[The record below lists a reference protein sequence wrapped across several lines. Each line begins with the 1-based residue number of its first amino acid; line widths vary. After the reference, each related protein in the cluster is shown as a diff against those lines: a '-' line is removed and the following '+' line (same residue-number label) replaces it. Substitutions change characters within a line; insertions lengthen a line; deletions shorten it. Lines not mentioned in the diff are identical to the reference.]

1 MLKLAEVF
9 TSIQGEGHLTGKLM
23 RFIRFAGC
31 NVRTCPMHPVNKPDA
46 PCDTDWSMSGLGDSE
61 RLAAEALAEVGPNG
75 WVCITGGEPLEQ
87 PQALADLI
95 SELKR
100 RGLLVNIQT
109 SGTHWVTCPWDWL
122 TVSPKGP
129 LVQTFGQ
136 ELKVVYRGQS
146 DEELSTLY
154 RSSKFWNYYLM
165 PLCSPGLLAGQ
176 PASFNI
182 EETIAAVKRMN
193 KLGEPWE
200 LTTQAHKWW
209 GVR

>member
-1 MLKLAEVF
+1 LKIAETF

-23 RFIRFAGC
+23 RFIRLAGC
-31 NVRTCPMHPVNKPDA
+31 NVRTCQMHPINKPAA
-46 PCDTDWSMSGLGDSE
+46 PCDTDWSMSGTGDAE
-61 RLAAEALAEVGPNG
+61 RLAAEALDEVGPNG

-87 PQALADLI
+87 PEAVAALIA
-95 SELKR
+95 ELKR

-129 LVQTFGQ
+129 LVQTFGN
-136 ELKVVYRGQS
+136 ELKVVYRGQPD
-146 DEELSTLY
+146 DELATLFDG
-154 RSSKFWNYYLM
+154 SKFWNYQLM
-165 PLCSPGLLAGQ
+165 PLCSPGLLAGH
-176 PASFNI
+176 PVRFNTA
-182 EETIAAVKRMN
+182 ETIAAVKRMN
-193 KLGEPWE
+193 KRGQPWE